1 MAVSARVVEKAEF
14 KNYPAERLII
24 DSITSRLTGE
34 ERLLRLHLLDR
45 IIEKGGPV
53 SISSLIRSA
62 APLQIET
69 DSLIHSM
76 MDKRIIVADEA
87 GTINFAYPVSAL
99 PTNHKVALKDG
110 RGFYAMC
117 AVDAMGAAFTFKQDI
132 GVDSICADCGQK
144 ISIAIEDEEI
154 AELSPKSAH
163 VLHVDLNNADNWAG
177 SC

>member
-1 MAVSARVVEKAEF
+1 MTVLTRDIKL
-14 KNYPAERLII
+14 KNYPADRLII
-24 DSITSRLTGE
+24 KSISSRLTGE

-62 APLQIET
+62 VPLQIKT

-76 MDKRIIVADEA
+76 VGKRVIVAEEA
-87 GTINFAYPVSAL
+87 GNINFAYPVSAL
-99 PTNHKVALKDG
+99 ATNHRVTLNDG

-117 AVDAMGAAFTFKQDI
+117 AVDAMGAAFTFKQDVR
-132 GVDSICADCGQK
+132 VDSVCSQCSQK
-144 ISIAIEDEEI
+144 ISVVIIDEKIVNLHPE
-154 AELSPKSAH
+154 STH
-163 VLHVDLNNADNWAG
+163 VMHVDLNNADNWAG

>member
-1 MAVSARVVEKAEF
+1 MAVSVRVVENAEF

-45 IIEKGGPV
+45 IIEIGGPV

-87 GTINFAYPVSAL
+87 GNINFAYPVSAL
-99 PTNHKVALKDG
+99 PTNHKVTLKDG

-144 ISIAIEDEEI
+144 ISVVIEDEKIVNLHPEG
-154 AELSPKSAH
+154 SH
-163 VLHVDLNNADNWAG
+163 VMHVDLNNADNWAG

>member
-1 MAVSARVVEKAEF
+1 MTVLTKDIKF

-24 DSITSRLTGE
+24 KSISSRLTGE

-53 SISSLIRSA
+53 SISSLILSA
-62 APLQIET
+62 VPLQIET

-76 MDKRIIVADEA
+76 VDKRVIVADEA
-87 GTINFAYPVSAL
+87 GNISFAYPVSAL
-99 PTNHKVALKDG
+99 ATNHRVTLKDR

-144 ISIAIEDEEI
+144 ISVVIIDEKIVNLHPE
-154 AELSPKSAH
+154 STH
-163 VLHVDLNNADNWAG
+163 VMHVDLNNADNWAG